1 MVTVGLAVEGTGL
14 GWVDHNVGDH
24 EGWELGWVD
33 HEGRWRKLEK
43 FE

>member
-1 MVTVGLAVEGTGL
+1 MVTVGLAVEGTRL
-14 GWVDHNVGDH
+14 GWVDR

-33 HEGRWRKLEK
+33 HEGRTRWRKLEK